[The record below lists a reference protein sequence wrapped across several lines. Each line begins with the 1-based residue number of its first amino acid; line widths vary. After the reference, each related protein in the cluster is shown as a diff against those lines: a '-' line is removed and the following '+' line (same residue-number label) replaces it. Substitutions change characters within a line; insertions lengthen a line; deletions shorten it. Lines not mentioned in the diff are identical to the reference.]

1 MGDKPRV
8 RPINNTQYN
17 RTLFEH
23 SFKNAKP
30 QTKNV
35 CAGLTD
41 LTSAARRSV
50 GVVVRRRRRKN
61 AWRRRAGVSAPV
73 FVVPSGGLVAGS
85 DAGGP
90 IAVPSA
96 MINTCIPSA
105 VAVSLAICLVSAA
118 DLRGPSLTGVRAEYR
133 IGQRINA
140 TCSSGPSSAKPTLSW
155 LINDKKPESERTE
168 QSVEL
173 SRVNAS
179 SSLDVEVLTIHLAL
193 VAEERHFISGIMRIT
208 CIMDTPELG
217 KRTTEKIITRAA
229 FNRLRPENQEEGVL
243 LLVPGT
249 VIRGSGFWLNCSSPG
264 AHSIRWFKDEQEFYR
279 YPPTSTTANLS
290 VPGVPVRSDLSDQG
304 NVYVEQSDL
313 DTEGTYTCKVKLSSF
328 ETRISEKRLQVYV
341 LPEKA
346 PEIQDLQSAYKL
358 GGAINASCLSGPSRP
373 AAIVTWHVDGLKVD
387 AVERRQIPTGH
398 GTFYLLARILL
409 VAKPNYATDNRTLHL
424 RCLAQVGSE
433 YTDSSERLVEILHPQ
448 AWAGLYGSSSWV
460 IESHWTSMLL
470 AVILAATRL

>member
-1 MGDKPRV
+1 
-8 RPINNTQYN
+8 
-17 RTLFEH
+17 
-23 SFKNAKP
+23 
-30 QTKNV
+30 
-35 CAGLTD
+35 
-41 LTSAARRSV
+41 
-50 GVVVRRRRRKN
+50 
-61 AWRRRAGVSAPV
+61 
-73 FVVPSGGLVAGS
+73 
-85 DAGGP
+85 
-90 IAVPSA
+90 

-140 TCSSGPSSAKPTLSW
+140 TCSSGPSSAKPALSW
-155 LINDKKPESERTE
+155 LINDKKPETERTE

-179 SSLDVEVLTIHLAL
+179 SSLDIEVLTIHLAL

-217 KRTTEKIITRAA
+217 KRTTEKIITRAP
-229 FNRLRPENQEEGVL
+229 FNRLRPENQEEGVVL
-243 LLVPGT
+243 SVPGT

-279 YPPTSTTANLS
+279 YPPTSATANLS

-313 DTEGTYTCKVKLSSF
+313 DTEGTYTCKVKLGSF

-409 VAKPNYATDNRTLHL
+409 VAKPNHATDNRTLHL

-433 YTDSSERLVEILHPQ
+433 YTESSERLIEILHPQ

>member
-1 MGDKPRV
+1 
-8 RPINNTQYN
+8 
-17 RTLFEH
+17 
-23 SFKNAKP
+23 
-30 QTKNV
+30 
-35 CAGLTD
+35 
-41 LTSAARRSV
+41 
-50 GVVVRRRRRKN
+50 
-61 AWRRRAGVSAPV
+61 
-73 FVVPSGGLVAGS
+73 
-85 DAGGP
+85 
-90 IAVPSA
+90 

-140 TCSSGPSSAKPTLSW
+140 TCSSGPSSAKPALSW
-155 LINDKKPESERTE
+155 LINDKKPETERTE

-179 SSLDVEVLTIHLAL
+179 SSLDIEVLTIH
-193 VAEERHFISGIMRIT
+193 RGSSGR
-208 CIMDTPELG
+208 
-217 KRTTEKIITRAA
+217 RAA
-229 FNRLRPENQEEGVL
+229 LRSAASCESPASWTLRSSANEPPRRSSHELLSTGYDPRTREEGVGPL
-243 LLVPGT
+243 GCRGT

-279 YPPTSTTANLS
+279 YPPTSATAKLS
-290 VPGVPVRSDLSDQG
+290 VPGRPRHGAICQTEG

-313 DTEGTYTCKVKLSSF
+313 DTEGTYTCKVKLGSF

-387 AVERRQIPTGH
+387 AVERRQIPH
-398 GTFYLLARILL
+398 GTRHRSTCWPGYSWS
-409 VAKPNYATDNRTLHL
+409 PSQTTQPTTE
-424 RCLAQVGSE
+424 RCTSGAWPKVGSE
-433 YTDSSERLVEILHPQ
+433 YTESSERLIEILHPQ